1 MSKNNI
7 VKSGNIVKSDE
18 ARVIDSNAR
27 VADRL
32 SYLAEIMDSYKEDYN
47 YDDDFSTDGFT
58 EGLDALQ
65 VERLFGEEEQDGEV
79 QEAVQAPAVDTA
91 QIEAMIAE
99 ANSEAERIISE
110 ANAQAE
116 DIISSAQQ
124 EAQNIMQ
131 NAEREGHE
139 SGYNAGYEEGLR
151 VADEAEQRCAA
162 RERELEEYYSSK
174 VDELEPQFVEKLT
187 DIYEQIF
194 KVDLST
200 KKDLIL
206 YLISDA
212 MRGIEGGK
220 NFLVHVSVDDY
231 PYVSE
236 NKEQLSQGIP
246 ATSTIEII
254 EDLTLSVSQCFIE
267 AESGIFDCGLGTE
280 LELLKKELMLLAF
293 KKE

>member
-18 ARVIDSNAR
+18 ARIIDSNAR

-65 VERLFGEEEQDGEV
+65 VERLFGEEQDGEM
-79 QEAVQAPAVDTA
+79 QEIVETPAVDTA
-91 QIEAMIAE
+91 QIEAMLAE

-116 DIISSAQQ
+116 DIIASAQQ

-162 RERELEEYYSSK
+162 RERELEEYYSNR

-194 KVDLST
+194 RVDLSS

-220 NFLVHVSVDDY
+220 NFLVHVSPDDY
-231 PYVSE
+231 PYVIE
-236 NKEQLSQGIP
+236 NKAELSQGIP
-246 ATSTIEII
+246 TTSTVEVI
-254 EDLTLSVSQCFIE
+254 EDMTLSASQCFIE